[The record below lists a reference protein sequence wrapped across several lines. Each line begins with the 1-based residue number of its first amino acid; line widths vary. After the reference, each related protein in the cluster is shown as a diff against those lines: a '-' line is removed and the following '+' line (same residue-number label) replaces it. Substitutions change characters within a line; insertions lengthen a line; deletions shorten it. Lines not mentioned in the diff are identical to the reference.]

1 MSSTRRGWE
10 REELQRLQA
19 AADRTAGFSAG
30 FLFDRELKLLKAAA
44 LVSIAESLDKLANPL
59 ITVTSESSNQEAV

>member
-19 AADRTAGFSAG
+19 AADRTAGFSAD